1 MKPTNSDLSPQYNTH
16 THSLSLSLS
25 LLSEIWSDPWLM
37 VTTRCLFL
45 RLLLTFGAL
54 FVGYVLLSFS
64 LSLSL
69 SLSPFSSCVEIWWN
83 FFVLM
88 GFLVEIWAV
97 FGFFPAGLRL
107 AKWRS
112 RLGIGLWL
120 GMTILSRPA
129 WPAPPCFAPCGF
141 SPPHKGGGAGMG

>member
-16 THSLSLSLS
+16 THSLSLSWAKSDQTQGWWS
-25 LLSEIWSDPWLM
+25 LLVAYFWG
-37 VTTRCLFL
+37 CC
-45 RLLLTFGAL
+45 LLLGLCLWAMFCW
-54 FVGYVLLSFS
+54 VS

-69 SLSPFSSCVEIWWN
+69 PPFSSCVEIWWN

-112 RLGIGLWL
+112 RLGIGLWRWFWWVL
-120 GMTILSRPA
+120 VLVYFWS
-129 WPAPPCFAPCGF
+129 CVNGF
-141 SPPHKGGGAGMG
+141 